1 MDKPWLVFGG
11 WAVSP
16 EIIRPVFGKKSI
28 YIDINEII
36 PLLIDNEE
44 LSEQWPVIVQKNIDA
59 NLTIDIAGIAGWS
72 TGAIIACALA
82 QNIPVKRLVLL
93 SGTPS
98 FCRREG
104 FRFGWRPAILQSMRK
119 KLGEKDNTVVCEFLN
134 QSGIKENDAGSHR
147 YDEKVLS
154 AGLMFLEKVN
164 LLPHLKKAVP
174 NAVVLHGK
182 EDKIVPYQAG
192 AALAG
197 MIGADFVPCNGGHAF
212 FLDQAGEI
220 IKNISGG

>member
-1 MDKPWLVFGG
+1 MDRPWLVLGG

-16 EIIRPVFGKKSI
+16 EIMRPVFGKKSI
-28 YIDINEII
+28 YIDINEIM
-36 PLLIDNEE
+36 PSLIDNEE
-44 LSEQWPVIVQKNIDA
+44 LSEQWPVIVKKSIDA
-59 NLTIDIAGIAGWS
+59 NFTMDIAGIAGWS

-82 QNIPVKRLVLL
+82 QNVPGKRLVLL

-104 FRFGWRPAILQSMRK
+104 FMFGWRPAILQSMRK
-119 KLGEKDNTVVCEFLN
+119 KLGEKNNTVACEFLN
-134 QSGIKENDAGSHR
+134 QSGIKESDAGPRR
-147 YDEKVLS
+147 YDEKALS

-164 LLPHLKKAVP
+164 LLPRLKKVVS

-182 EDKIVPYQAG
+182 EDTIVPCQAG

-197 MIGADFVPCNGGHAF
+197 ILGAECKLFKGGHSF
-212 FLDQAGEI
+212 FIENRNEI
-220 IKNISGG
+220 IREIL